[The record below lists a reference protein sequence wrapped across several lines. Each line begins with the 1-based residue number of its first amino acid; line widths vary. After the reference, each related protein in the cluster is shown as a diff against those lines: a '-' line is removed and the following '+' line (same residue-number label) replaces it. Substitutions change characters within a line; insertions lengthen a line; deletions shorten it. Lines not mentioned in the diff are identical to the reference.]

1 MKRRLNGIAAYEYWV
16 LRALSNSGDSAMLPQ
31 VYRVIWEKMRNQF
44 GPHELAMTEGP
55 NPEPRWE
62 NETRQ
67 ARRNLV
73 KVNDGRMEP
82 SEEDGTWKISEKGE
96 TWLRENPT
104 PPSLNSLNSLLV
116 DDGDLDCDV

>member
-16 LRALSNSGDSAMLPQ
+16 LRALSDIGSSAMLPQ
-31 VYRVIWEKMRNQF
+31 VYRVIWEKMWNQF
-44 GPHELAMTEGP
+44 GPHEMATVTTGS
-55 NPEPRWE
+55 NPEPRWM

-73 KVNDGRMEP
+73 EDGRMKP
-82 SEEDGTWKISEKGE
+82 SEDHGTWQISGKGKA
-96 TWLRENPT
+96 WLSENPT
-104 PPSLNSLNSLLV
+104 PPSLNSLLV